1 MINICYEQR
10 IGNFFVPNGM
20 PTDVVEE
27 MKRLED
33 PKYVFA
39 MGCVQEDTNLE
50 LPVTVPHHYKNFLE
64 LYGIDYSEFVFG
76 TKDVDFYY
84 YVVAPYGS
92 FQGFIG
98 LFSEYQEQEENTGQM
113 VSNFVE
119 LIPEGIKDDLR
130 IGKCKILIDGLTE
143 GHPFSVEWIER
154 LHYLIDLA
162 SIPRNTIYYLTSND
176 KYESD
181 YHLEFK
187 ESNNLIN
194 ISSVDYFELLIW
206 EVCDKYFRYEVE
218 YEKYFKYHHKRNKHF
233 MSLNRAER
241 RHRTD
246 LVDFL
251 IDTKLIEKGFVSYSP
266 KELYLDTNFV
276 DVEHLE
282 SESHDLMEDI
292 SGEKYYRDSYFN
304 IVTETHFYENS
315 LFLSEKIYK
324 PIIYKQ
330 PFLVYSSPFTMK
342 HLRTI
347 GYKTFSS
354 IIDESYD
361 LEVDNNKRR
370 KMIEFEIERLCNLP
384 LDELHNLYVS
394 IKNILE
400 YNFDYFIN
408 KLDRGM
414 DENIFRI
421 CK

>member
-1 MINICYEQR
+1 
-10 IGNFFVPNGM
+10 
-20 PTDVVEE
+20 
-27 MKRLED
+27 
-33 PKYVFA
+33 
-39 MGCVQEDTNLE
+39 MG
-50 LPVTVPHHYKNFLE
+50 
-64 LYGIDYSEFVFG
+64 
-76 TKDVDFYY
+76 
-84 YVVAPYGS
+84 
-92 FQGFIG
+92 
-98 LFSEYQEQEENTGQM
+98 
-113 VSNFVE
+113 
-119 LIPEGIKDDLR
+119 
-130 IGKCKILIDGLTE
+130 
-143 GHPFSVEWIER
+143 
-154 LHYLIDLA
+154 
-162 SIPRNTIYYLTSND
+162 NTIHYLTSNI
-176 KYESD
+176 KYGSD

-194 ISSVDYFELLIW
+194 INSVDYFELLIW
-206 EVCDKYFRYEVE
+206 EVYDKYFRYEVD
-218 YEKYFKYHHKRNKHF
+218 YIRKRNKHF

-251 IDTKLIEKGFVSYSP
+251 IDTKLIERGFVSYSP

-292 SGEKYYRDSYFN
+292 SGEEYYRDSYFN

-330 PFLVYSSPFTMK
+330 PFLVYSSPFSMK
-342 HLRTI
+342 RLRTI

-370 KMIEFEIERLCNLP
+370 KMIELEIERLCNLP

-394 IKNILE
+394 IKDILE
-400 YNFDYFIN
+400 YNFEYFIN
-408 KLDRGM
+408 KLDRGI
-414 DENIFRI
+414 DKNILRV
-421 CK
+421 CE

>member
-1 MINICYEQR
+1 MINICYEQQ
-10 IGNFFVPNGM
+10 IGDFFVPNGM
-20 PTDVVEE
+20 PPEIVGE
-27 MKRLED
+27 MKRLEN
-33 PKYVFA
+33 PKYVFGK
-39 MGCVQEDTNLE
+39 GCVQKDTNLE
-50 LPVTVPHHYKNFLE
+50 LPITVPHHYKNFLE

-92 FQGFIG
+92 YRGFIG
-98 LFSEYQEQEENTGQM
+98 LLSEYQEQEENTGQM

-119 LIPEGIKDDLR
+119 LIPEEIKNDLR
-130 IGKCKILIDGLTE
+130 IGKCKLLIDGLSE

-154 LHYLIDLA
+154 LHHLIDLA
-162 SIPRNTIYYLTSND
+162 SIPRNTIHYLTSNI
-176 KYESD
+176 KYGSD

-194 ISSVDYFELLIW
+194 INSVDYFELLIW
-206 EVCDKYFRYEVE
+206 EVYDKYFRYEVD
-218 YEKYFKYHHKRNKHF
+218 YIRKRNKHF

-251 IDTKLIEKGFVSYSP
+251 IDTKLIERGFVSYSP

-292 SGEKYYRDSYFN
+292 SGEEYYRDSYFN

-330 PFLVYSSPFTMK
+330 PFLVYSSPFSMK
-342 HLRTI
+342 RLRTI

-370 KMIEFEIERLCNLP
+370 KMIELEIERLCNLP

-394 IKNILE
+394 IKDILE
-400 YNFDYFIN
+400 YNFEYFIN
-408 KLDRGM
+408 KLDRGI
-414 DENIFRI
+414 DKNILRV
-421 CK
+421 CE